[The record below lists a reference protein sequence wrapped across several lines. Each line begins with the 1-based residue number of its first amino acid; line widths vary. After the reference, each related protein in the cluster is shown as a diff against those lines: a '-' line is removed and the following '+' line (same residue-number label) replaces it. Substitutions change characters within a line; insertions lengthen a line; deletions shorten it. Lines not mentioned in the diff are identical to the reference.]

1 MIFLRNFKVN
11 LPLGIS
17 WTLFVFAI
25 ANSGAGSV
33 LNFEIFFRCFD
44 AGEQSRAVGKFDPI
58 PPRIYLVSSA

>member
-33 LNFEIFFRCFD
+33 LNFEIFFRCLD
-44 AGEQSRAVGKFDPI
+44 TGEESRAVG
-58 PPRIYLVSSA
+58 